1 MVLWSWWALFA
12 QLDGSE
18 LIAGLLQ
25 VFIRI
30 GAQQGGK
37 DLAGLLHRIDIGK
50 LLRVQDGS
58 GVVSVCQSGFQIG
71 GTGAEGDLGIDP
83 ALPYGGEALIEVGV
97 LCIILIDQG
106 HAVEVKEDDVR
117 VPGQDLLSVDVK
129 SAGLAGGVSQIVSV
143 DKDEGAVVGLSTFKA
158 VVTLEGHAAYIDG
171 GLVRIRDVRSACF
184 QIGLDAVQ
192 IVGQLFCPI
201 DVYKRQISP
210 HTLWGDFPP
219 KIPEDE
225 VKPLPDADG
234 LVVLPKPVIPEYIIV
249 HLGKPSDQGVPN
261 EWVLFR
267 DYIKNVACSEI
278 YATWARE
285 TIKANVLAIISFTLN
300 RVYTEWYRGKGY
312 DFTITNSTAYDQ
324 SFVPGRTIF
333 EEISVVVDDLF
344 NTYITREGAGQP
356 LLTQYCDGRQTQCN
370 GLSQWGSQALGEQG
384 WDAISIL
391 RRYYGSDIY
400 LAPAEKVEGVPM
412 SFGGETLTVGSAG
425 EDVRT
430 IQLQLNRIS
439 ENFPALPRV
448 RADGVY
454 GTETQEAVRTFQSIF
469 LLPQTGDVDFAT
481 WYSISNI
488 YVAVAKLA

>member
-1 MVLWSWWALFA
+1 MNPAYTGQGFLQIKVTTESPVVPISGARVRISDPTDGTVLQELTTNSSGQTEPIDLPTPPLEYSVNAGEPKPYASYSVTVFA
-12 QLDGSE
+12 EG
-18 LIAGLLQ
+18 
-25 VFIRI
+25 F
-30 GAQQGGK
+30 K
-37 DLAGLLHRIDIGK
+37 TLH
-50 LLRVQDGS
+50 
-58 GVVSVCQSGFQIG
+58 IG
-71 GTGAEGDLGIDP
+71 GVQL
-83 ALPYGGEALIEVGV
+83 LP
-97 LCIILIDQG
+97 
-106 HAVEVKEDDVR
+106 
-117 VPGQDLLSVDVK
+117 S
-129 SAGLAGGVSQIVSV
+129 GLALQPAALTPATAGGIN
-143 DKDEGAVVGLSTFKA
+143 
-158 VVTLEGHAAYIDG
+158 
-171 GLVRIRDVRSACF
+171 
-184 QIGLDAVQ
+184 VQ
-192 IVGQLFCPI
+192 NR
-201 DVYKRQISP
+201 YISP

>member
-1 MVLWSWWALFA
+1 MNPAYTGQGFLQIKVTTESPVVPISGARVRISDPTDGTVLQELTTNSSGQTEPVDLPTPPLEYSVNAGEPKPYASYSVTVFA
-12 QLDGSE
+12 EG
-18 LIAGLLQ
+18 
-25 VFIRI
+25 F
-30 GAQQGGK
+30 K
-37 DLAGLLHRIDIGK
+37 TLH
-50 LLRVQDGS
+50 
-58 GVVSVCQSGFQIG
+58 IG
-71 GTGAEGDLGIDP
+71 GVQL
-83 ALPYGGEALIEVGV
+83 LP
-97 LCIILIDQG
+97 
-106 HAVEVKEDDVR
+106 
-117 VPGQDLLSVDVK
+117 S
-129 SAGLAGGVSQIVSV
+129 GLALQPAALTPATAGGIN
-143 DKDEGAVVGLSTFKA
+143 
-158 VVTLEGHAAYIDG
+158 
-171 GLVRIRDVRSACF
+171 
-184 QIGLDAVQ
+184 VQ
-192 IVGQLFCPI
+192 NR
-201 DVYKRQISP
+201 YISP

-454 GTETQEAVRTFQSIF
+454 GTETQEAVKTFQSIF

-488 YVAVAKLA
+488 YVAVAQLA

>member
-1 MVLWSWWALFA
+1 MNPAYTGQGFLQIKVTTESPVVPISGARVRISDPTDGTVLQELTTNSSGQTEPVDLPTPPLEYSVNAGEPKPYASYSVTVFA
-12 QLDGSE
+12 EG
-18 LIAGLLQ
+18 
-25 VFIRI
+25 F
-30 GAQQGGK
+30 K
-37 DLAGLLHRIDIGK
+37 TLH
-50 LLRVQDGS
+50 
-58 GVVSVCQSGFQIG
+58 IG
-71 GTGAEGDLGIDP
+71 GVQL
-83 ALPYGGEALIEVGV
+83 LP
-97 LCIILIDQG
+97 
-106 HAVEVKEDDVR
+106 
-117 VPGQDLLSVDVK
+117 S
-129 SAGLAGGVSQIVSV
+129 GLALQPAALTPATAGGIN
-143 DKDEGAVVGLSTFKA
+143 
-158 VVTLEGHAAYIDG
+158 
-171 GLVRIRDVRSACF
+171 
-184 QIGLDAVQ
+184 VQ
-192 IVGQLFCPI
+192 NR
-201 DVYKRQISP
+201 YISP

-412 SFGGETLTVGSAG
+412 SFGGETLTVGAAG

>member
-1 MVLWSWWALFA
+1 MNPAYTGQGFLQIKVTTESPVVPISGARVRISDPTDGTVLQELTTNSSGQTEPVDLPTPPLEYSVNAGEPKPYASYSVTVFA
-12 QLDGSE
+12 EG
-18 LIAGLLQ
+18 
-25 VFIRI
+25 F
-30 GAQQGGK
+30 K
-37 DLAGLLHRIDIGK
+37 TLH
-50 LLRVQDGS
+50 
-58 GVVSVCQSGFQIG
+58 IG
-71 GTGAEGDLGIDP
+71 GVQL
-83 ALPYGGEALIEVGV
+83 LP
-97 LCIILIDQG
+97 
-106 HAVEVKEDDVR
+106 
-117 VPGQDLLSVDVK
+117 S
-129 SAGLAGGVSQIVSV
+129 GLALQPAALTPATAGGIN
-143 DKDEGAVVGLSTFKA
+143 
-158 VVTLEGHAAYIDG
+158 
-171 GLVRIRDVRSACF
+171 
-184 QIGLDAVQ
+184 VQ
-192 IVGQLFCPI
+192 NR
-201 DVYKRQISP
+201 YISP

-324 SFVPGRTIF
+324 SFVSGRTIF

-412 SFGGETLTVGSAG
+412 SFGGETLTVGAAG

-454 GTETQEAVRTFQSIF
+454 GTETQEAVKTFQSIF